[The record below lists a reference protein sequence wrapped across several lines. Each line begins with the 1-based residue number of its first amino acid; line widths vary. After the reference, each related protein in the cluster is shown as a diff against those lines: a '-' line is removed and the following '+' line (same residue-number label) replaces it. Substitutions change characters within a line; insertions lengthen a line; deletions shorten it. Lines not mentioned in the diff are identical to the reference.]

1 MVKRQRPTVVIS
13 MISEDTISLNCQ
25 RHRAIFEIP
34 WIPRGMLS
42 LTPSAV
48 FVTLTWTL
56 TSLLARPVA
65 SQRWDLVTPFHKMIR
80 FHHTRQPVMERW
92 IPECRTTLQQTLPV
106 LATDRESIRLKETGS
121 TDFRACLSGREKFS
135 PFFLLPNLLLCVIR
149 RGLSSVSAFL
159 RISTRSS
166 SA

>member
-1 MVKRQRPTVVIS
+1 MVKRQHPTVVIS
-13 MISEDTISLNCQ
+13 MISEDITSINCQ

-42 LTPSAV
+42 LTLSAF
-48 FVTLTWTL
+48 FVTLTWTR
-56 TSLLARPVA
+56 TSLSARPVA
-65 SQRWDLVTPFHKMIR
+65 SPRWDLVTFHKMIR
-80 FHHTRQPVMERW
+80 FHHTRQPVMECW
-92 IPECRTTLQQTLPV
+92 IPESRTSVQQTMPV

-121 TDFRACLSGREKFS
+121 TDFRAYLSGREKFF
-135 PFFLLPNLLLCVIR
+135 PFLSSAEPPSLPNSLRIIICFV
-149 RGLSSVSAFL
+149 FL